1 MTLTPA
7 QYRLLLDAFSAS
19 IKRAAES
26 GIPIGKEYYNDIE
39 IIREK
44 LYQEVYGYNQKG
56 GFGF

>member
-7 QYRLLLDAFSAS
+7 QYRLLLEAFNAS

-39 IIREK
+39 EIK
-44 LYQEVYGYNQKG
+44 KQLYQKVYGT
-56 GFGF
+56 